1 MDFASLPPYLKHII
15 VIVGTIIIFLLII
28 KIISHFLKKTG
39 KRLEID
45 PTVIQVLNEIL
56 KYSFYVIAV
65 TIILG
70 ELGINVTGIM
80 VSLGIAGV
88 AFGFAARDII
98 ANFISGLFILADR
111 SFKVGDI
118 IEVSNQKGKV
128 VKVGFRITTVITPD
142 KKIIT
147 IPNSS
152 FSKNLYL
159 NYTSSEIRRVDL
171 DMVIP
176 YNMDLEDVNES
187 IVDVVGKFEWALD
200 VPKPEVIVKEL
211 SDVGVKAKITVW
223 VDDPWKIVEY
233 RSSLAKEI
241 KNLLKYDD

>member
-1 MDFASLPPYLKHII
+1 
-15 VIVGTIIIFLLII
+15 
-28 KIISHFLKKTG
+28 
-39 KRLEID
+39 
-45 PTVIQVLNEIL
+45 
-56 KYSFYVIAV
+56 
-65 TIILG
+65 
-70 ELGINVTGIM
+70 
-80 VSLGIAGV
+80 
-88 AFGFAARDII
+88 
-98 ANFISGLFILADR
+98 
-111 SFKVGDI
+111 
-118 IEVSNQKGKV
+118 VSNQKGKV

-176 YNMDLEDVNES
+176 YNMDLEDVIKT
-187 IVDVVGKFEWALD
+187 IVDVAGKFEWALD
-200 VPKPEVIVKEL
+200 DPKPEVIVEEL

-241 KNLLKYDD
+241 KNLLKYDIDDGNIKIG